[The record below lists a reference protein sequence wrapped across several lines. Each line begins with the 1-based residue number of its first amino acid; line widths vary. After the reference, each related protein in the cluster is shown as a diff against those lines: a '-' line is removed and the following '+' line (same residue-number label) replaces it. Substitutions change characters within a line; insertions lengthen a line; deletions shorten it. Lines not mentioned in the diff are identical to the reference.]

1 MKFFKKYRYLRIF
14 ELYYNNISQFLFIT
28 QITKSREDDELYNFR
43 RIFVLYI
50 YIYILL
56 HVKSVNA
63 HGFNASKLIE
73 REFKKRK

>member
-14 ELYYNNISQFLFIT
+14 ELHYNNISQFLFIT

-50 YIYILL
+50 YIYCYM
-56 HVKSVNA
+56 
-63 HGFNASKLIE
+63 SKALM
-73 REFKKRK
+73 RTDLMHRN

>member
-14 ELYYNNISQFLFIT
+14 ELHYNNISQFLFIT

-50 YIYILL
+50 YI
-56 HVKSVNA
+56 VTCQ
-63 HGFNASKLIE
+63 
-73 REFKKRK
+73 KR